1 MTKLTLSQLS
11 GLLFRACD
19 DLRGNMDASEYKEY
33 IFGML
38 FLKRLSDL
46 FDQEREQLAKD
57 LKSRGMSE
65 KQIAA
70 QLANP
75 DKYTFFVPERAY
87 WSKIRHL
94 KTNVGSGLNKALEA
108 LEDAN
113 VEALQDVLKHI
124 NFNRKIGQR
133 TLDDDTLANFV
144 QNFEKIPLR
153 DENFEFPDLLG
164 AAYEYLIKFFAD
176 SAGKKAGEFYTPAD
190 VVRTLVEI
198 VDPQPHMSIY
208 DPTCGSG
215 GMLIHT
221 RDYIR
226 ECGGNPKDLSL
237 FGQESI
243 GTTWSI
249 CKMNMLLHGISHADI
264 RQEDT
269 IRRPQHKAEN
279 SELKRYD
286 RVLANPPFSQNYIKK
301 DIEYPG
307 RFAVWMPEKGKKADL
322 MFVQHM
328 LAVLKADGK
337 MATIMPHGVLFR
349 GGEEREARRH
359 FIEKGWLEAVIGLP
373 AGLFYGTGIP
383 ACVLVMNKKDAA
395 TRKHVFFINADR
407 EYREGKAQNFLRPE
421 DISKMVHVYRE
432 RKNVEG
438 YARLVPVSEI
448 AAEDFNCNIRRYVDN
463 APPAE
468 PHDVRAHLH
477 GGVPVVEIDALH
489 HFWKN
494 YPGLRE
500 QVFVPRSSGS
510 LSPWERGG
518 VRAEDPASGK
528 HPTTPVPPELLR
540 LARTLRHNSA
550 DAENLMWNLLRGRQI
565 AGAKFRRQHPLEPYV
580 LDFYCHELKLAIE
593 LDGGQHNEPAG
604 RAHDKQRDGFVA
616 RQGIRTLRFWNNQVL
631 AETEA
636 VLEAVHQAVV
646 ESEAAGPSSN
656 RPSPSPLPEGEG
668 IRSMPDHRPLPE
680 GESKESDRS
689 FVPLPGGEGIRYPV
703 PSPLPSPSGRGM
715 GEGLYADFAP
725 IVTDRRALAELVKSD
740 PGVAKAH
747 ARFLETLELWWKEHL
762 PLVEALAPKNGK
774 RGNVYELRRQLLVSI
789 AQRFPSPIGRGEG
802 EGQGEGAPGIL
813 TEHQIRG
820 ALASYFEFF
829 KPEFKSIAFS
839 GWGPELIPDDD
850 ILQSQFPQILADME
864 QKRVRLD
871 ELSALFAAA
880 DEEDYE
886 DSDDSGVLPDSE
898 VKALRADLK
907 EAKAQA
913 KLMKKEKRDQPEFLV
928 RTEAAE
934 KRLVRH
940 KGLEDEERRLK
951 ADLRATEKRK
961 EELVAAARQK
971 IDREEARRVILDRLH
986 RLLVQ
991 TYEGYLRAD
1000 QRACIS
1006 ALENLHAKYAVTAK
1020 AIEAKRDAEAAKLKA
1035 FLAELGY
1042 E

>member
-1 MTKLTLSQLS
+1 MSKLTLSQLS
-11 GLLFRACD
+11 SLLFRACD

-38 FLKRLSDL
+38 FLKRMSDL
-46 FDQEREQLAKD
+46 FDQEQEHLAKD

-75 DKYTFFVPERAY
+75 DKYTFFVPEKAH

-198 VDPQPHMSIY
+198 VEPQPHMSIY

-215 GMLIHT
+215 GMLIQT

-226 ECGGNPKDLSL
+226 ECGGNPKDVSF

-249 CKMNMLLHGISHADI
+249 CKMNMLLHGISDADI

-269 IRRPQHKAEN
+269 IRHPQHKAESN
-279 SELKRYD
+279 ELRRYD

-349 GGEEREARRH
+349 GGEEKEARRH
-359 FIEKGWLEAVIGLP
+359 FIERGWLEAVISLP

-383 ACVLVMNKKDAA
+383 ACVLVMNKQGAKD
-395 TRKHVFFINADR
+395 RKHVFFINADR

-421 DISKMVHVYRE
+421 DISKIVHVYRE

-448 AAEDFNCNIRRYVDN
+448 QAEGYNCNIRRYVDN
-463 APPAE
+463 APPPE

-477 GGVPVVEIDALH
+477 GGVPVVEIDALE

-494 YPGLRE
+494 YAGLRE
-500 QVFVPRSSGS
+500 RVFA
-510 LSPWERGG
+510 L
-518 VRAEDPASGK
+518 RAK
-528 HPTTPVPPELLR
+528 
-540 LARTLRHNSA
+540 
-550 DAENLMWNLLRGRQI
+550 
-565 AGAKFRRQHPLEPYV
+565 
-580 LDFYCHELKLAIE
+580 
-593 LDGGQHNEPAG
+593 
-604 RAHDKQRDGFVA
+604 DK
-616 RQGIRTLRFWNNQVL
+616 TY
-631 AETEA
+631 
-636 VLEAVHQAVV
+636 
-646 ESEAAGPSSN
+646 S
-656 RPSPSPLPEGEG
+656 
-668 IRSMPDHRPLPE
+668 
-680 GESKESDRS
+680 
-689 FVPLPGGEGIRYPV
+689 
-703 PSPLPSPSGRGM
+703 
-715 GEGLYADFAP
+715 DFAP
-725 IVTDRRALAELVKSD
+725 AVTDRRVIAELVKTD

-747 ARFLETLELWWKEHL
+747 TRFVEKLELWWKEHL
-762 PLVEALAPKNGK
+762 PLIESLAPKNGK
-774 RGNVYELRRQLLVSI
+774 RGNAYELRRQLLASI
-789 AQRFPSPIGRGEG
+789 ASAFARQDL
-802 EGQGEGAPGIL
+802 L

-820 ALASYFEFF
+820 ALASYFERF

-839 GWGPELIPDDD
+839 GWGPELIPDDE
-850 ILQSQFPQILADME
+850 ILQSQFSEILAEME
-864 QKRVRLD
+864 HKRGRLA
-871 ELSALFAAA
+871 ELHALFAAA
-880 DEEDYE
+880 AEEDYE
-886 DSDDSGVLPDSE
+886 DSEDTGVLPDDE
-898 VKALRADLK
+898 VKALKAEIK
-907 EAKAQA
+907 EARAQT
-913 KLMKKEKRDQPEFLV
+913 KLAKKEKRGQSGFLA
-928 RTEAAE
+928 RAEAAE
-934 KRLVRH
+934 KRLARH
-940 KGLEDEERRLK
+940 KMLEDEERQLK
-951 ADLRATEKRK
+951 ADLRATEKKK
-961 EELVAAARQK
+961 EELVAAAREK
-971 IDREEARRVILDRLH
+971 IDRDEAHRVILNRLH

-1000 QRACIS
+1000 QRACIA
-1006 ALENLHAKYAVTAK
+1006 ALENLHAKYAITAK
-1020 AIEAKRDAEAAKLKA
+1020 AVEGQRGVAAAKLKG
-1035 FLAELGY
+1035 FLKELGY

>member
-38 FLKRLSDL
+38 FLKRMSDL

-57 LKSRGMSE
+57 LKARGMSD

-75 DKYTFFVPERAY
+75 DKYTFFVPEKAH

-94 KTNVGSGLNKALEA
+94 KTNVGTALNKALEA

-113 VEALQDVLKHI
+113 IEALEDVLKHI

-198 VDPQPHMSIY
+198 VDPKAGMNIC

-215 GMLIHT
+215 GMLIQT

-237 FGQESI
+237 YGQESI

-249 CKMNMLLHGISHADI
+249 CKMNMLLHGIAHADI

-269 IRRPQHKAEN
+269 IRHPQHKAEN
-279 SELKRYD
+279 NELKRYD

-328 LAVLKADGK
+328 LAVLKTDGK

-349 GGEEREARRH
+349 GGEEREARKH
-359 FIEKGWLEAVIGLP
+359 FVEKGWLEAVIGLP

-383 ACVLVMNKKDAA
+383 ACVLVMNKQNAKD
-395 TRKHVFFINADR
+395 RQHVFFINADR

-421 DISKMVHVYRE
+421 DISKIVHVYRD
-432 RKNVEG
+432 RINVDG

-448 AAEDFNCNIRRYVDN
+448 QGEDYNCNIRRYVDN
-463 APPAE
+463 APPSE

-477 GGVPVVEIDALH
+477 GGVPIVEIDALG

-494 YPGLRE
+494 YSGLRE
-500 QVFVPRSSGS
+500 QVFVPR
-510 LSPWERGG
+510 
-518 VRAEDPASGK
+518 VKD
-528 HPTTPVPPELLR
+528 
-540 LARTLRHNSA
+540 RT
-550 DAENLMWNLLRGRQI
+550 
-565 AGAKFRRQHPLEPYV
+565 
-580 LDFYCHELKLAIE
+580 
-593 LDGGQHNEPAG
+593 
-604 RAHDKQRDGFVA
+604 
-616 RQGIRTLRFWNNQVL
+616 
-631 AETEA
+631 
-636 VLEAVHQAVV
+636 
-646 ESEAAGPSSN
+646 
-656 RPSPSPLPEGEG
+656 
-668 IRSMPDHRPLPE
+668 
-680 GESKESDRS
+680 
-689 FVPLPGGEGIRYPV
+689 
-703 PSPLPSPSGRGM
+703 
-715 GEGLYADFAP
+715 YADFASA
-725 IVTDRRALAELVKSD
+725 VTDRRALGELVKGH

-747 ARFLETLELWWKEHL
+747 SYFLERLEVWWKDHL
-762 PLVEALAPKNGK
+762 PLIEALAPKNGK
-774 RGNVYELRRQLLVSI
+774 RGNVYELRRHLLGSI
-789 AQRFPSPIGRGEG
+789 TTAFAKQDL
-802 EGQGEGAPGIL
+802 L
-813 TEHQIRG
+813 TDHQIRG

-839 GWGPELIPDDD
+839 GWGPELIPDDE
-850 ILQSQFPQILADME
+850 IFQSQFPEILAEME
-864 QKRVRLD
+864 QKRLRLT
-871 ELSALFAAA
+871 ELGTLFAAA
-880 DEEDYE
+880 DDDDY
-886 DSDDSGVLPDSE
+886 DDADDAGVLPDEE
-898 VKALRADLK
+898 VKVLKAEIK
-907 EAKAQA
+907 EARAQA
-913 KLMKKEKRDQPEFLV
+913 KLAKKEKRDQSHFLS
-928 RTEAAE
+928 RAAMAE
-934 KRLVRH
+934 KRLARH
-940 KGLEDEERRLK
+940 KALEDEAKQLK
-951 ADLRATEKRK
+951 IDLRATERK
-961 EELVAAARQK
+961 EEELAAAAREK
-971 IDREEARRVILDRLH
+971 INRDDARRVILDRLR
-986 RLLVQ
+986 RLLIQ
-991 TYEGYLRAD
+991 TYKGYLHAD
-1000 QRACIS
+1000 QRACVA
-1006 ALENLHAKYAVTAK
+1006 ALENLHGKYAVTAK
-1020 AIEAKRDAEAAKLKA
+1020 DIEAKRDAEVRQMKRYL
-1035 FLAELGY
+1035 LELGY

>member
-11 GLLFRACD
+11 SLLLRACD
-19 DLRGNMDASEYKEY
+19 DLRGNMDPSEYKEY

-38 FLKRLSDL
+38 FLKRMSDL

-57 LKSRGMSE
+57 LKAKGMSE
-65 KQIAA
+65 SKIAA
-70 QLANP
+70 QLTNP
-75 DKYTFFVPERAY
+75 DKYTFFVPEKAH
-87 WSKIRHL
+87 WSKIRHM

-113 VEALQDVLKHI
+113 VDALQDVLKHI

-198 VDPQPHMSIY
+198 VDPKPHMSIY

-215 GMLIHT
+215 GMLIQT

-226 ECGGNPKDLSL
+226 ECGGNPKDVSF

-249 CKMNMLLHGISHADI
+249 CKMNMLLHGISDADI

-269 IRRPQHKAEN
+269 IRRPQHKADN
-279 SELKRYD
+279 NELKRYD

-349 GGEEREARRH
+349 GGEEKEARKH
-359 FIEKGWLEAVIGLP
+359 FIERGWLEAIIGLP

-395 TRKHVFFINADR
+395 NRKHVFFINADR

-438 YARLVPVSEI
+438 YARLVPVAEI

-463 APPAE
+463 APPPE

-477 GGVPVVEIDALH
+477 GGVPVVEIDALE

-494 YPGLRE
+494 YAGLRE
-500 QVFVPRSSGS
+500 RVFVPR
-510 LSPWERGG
+510 
-518 VRAEDPASGK
+518 
-528 HPTTPVPPELLR
+528 
-540 LARTLRHNSA
+540 
-550 DAENLMWNLLRGRQI
+550 
-565 AGAKFRRQHPLEPYV
+565 AKDNIY
-580 LDFYCHELKLAIE
+580 
-593 LDGGQHNEPAG
+593 
-604 RAHDKQRDGFVA
+604 
-616 RQGIRTLRFWNNQVL
+616 
-631 AETEA
+631 
-636 VLEAVHQAVV
+636 
-646 ESEAAGPSSN
+646 S
-656 RPSPSPLPEGEG
+656 
-668 IRSMPDHRPLPE
+668 
-680 GESKESDRS
+680 
-689 FVPLPGGEGIRYPV
+689 
-703 PSPLPSPSGRGM
+703 
-715 GEGLYADFAP
+715 DFAP
-725 IVTDRRALAELVKSD
+725 VVAERRALAELVKSN
-740 PGVAKAH
+740 PGMAKAH

-762 PLVEALAPKNGK
+762 PLIEALAPKNGK
-774 RGNVYELRRQLLVSI
+774 RGNVYELRRQLLVNI
-789 AQRFPSPIGRGEG
+789 TVMFAKQDL
-802 EGQGEGAPGIL
+802 L
-813 TEHQIRG
+813 TDHQIRG

-850 ILQSQFPQILADME
+850 ILQSQFPEILAEME
-864 QKRVRLD
+864 QKRLRLA
-871 ELSALFAAA
+871 ELSELFAAA

-886 DSDDSGVLPDSE
+886 DSDDTGVLPDSE
-898 VKALRADLK
+898 VKALKAELK

-913 KLMKKEKRDQPEFLV
+913 KLAKKEQRDQSEFLASA
-928 RTEAAE
+928 EAAE
-934 KRLVRH
+934 KRLARH
-940 KGLEDEERRLK
+940 KGLEDEARQLK
-951 ADLRATEKRK
+951 ADLRATEKKK
-961 EELVAAARQK
+961 EELVAAAREK
-971 IDREEARRVILDRLH
+971 IDRDEARRVILDRLH

-991 TYEGYLRAD
+991 TYEGYLCAD
-1000 QRACIS
+1000 QRACLS

-1020 AIEAKRDAEAAKLKA
+1020 AIEAKRDAEAAKLKK
-1035 FLAELGY
+1035 FLKELGY